1 MEKEV
6 MISIKGLQ
14 EIDGGEDGTELITQG
29 SYTYG
34 EDGIRL
40 SYMESE
46 LTGLGG
52 TKTDF
57 LVRPG
62 EVILSR
68 TGSVTSQM
76 IFQKGRR
83 HDFVYETPHG
93 MLTMGLDTHRIV
105 TELGEHGGD
114 MEIEYDL
121 NFDHAII
128 SRNKFKIN
136 VREQGRN

>member
-14 EIDGGEDGTELITQG
+14 EMDGGEDGTELITQG
-29 SYTYG
+29 SYSYS
-34 EDGIRL
+34 EDEIHL

-76 IFQKGRR
+76 VFQKGRR

-93 MLTMGLDTHRIV
+93 TLTLGLDTHRIF
-105 TELGEHGGD
+105 TALHEAGGD

-121 NFDHAII
+121 NFDHAIV